1 MYIRRQEEKTMEET
15 WNTFWETGKINDY
28 LKVCE
33 EREEQ
38 EVRQNGTKPDN
49 DRHGFKCDANWRI

>member
-1 MYIRRQEEKTMEET
+1 MEET
-15 WNTFWETGKINDY
+15 WNTFWETGKVNDY